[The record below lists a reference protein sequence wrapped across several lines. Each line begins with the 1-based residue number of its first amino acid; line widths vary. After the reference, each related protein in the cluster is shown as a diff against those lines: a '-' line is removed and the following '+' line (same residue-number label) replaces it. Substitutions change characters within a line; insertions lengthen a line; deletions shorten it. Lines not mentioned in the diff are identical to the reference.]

1 MHHNNY
7 HFWFILRSTWMY
19 HYSIIHLLI
28 YQPRSLTTRLSISC
42 TVFNL
47 ALMFFPTE
55 INICST
61 LKEMRNLCIFG
72 IERHCHTFLIIS
84 RVTGLYIHCK
94 PVKQTVWIV
103 TCRNDPLWA
112 SLKNYIDLA
121 QIYSTVKTVP
131 FCTKLILK
139 IYTHTAYFTY
149 SIANLRKR
157 SVVSTHFPFPL
168 KAFSFS

>member
-1 MHHNNY
+1 
-7 HFWFILRSTWMY
+7 MY

-84 RVTGLYIHCK
+84 LGD
-94 PVKQTVWIV
+94 WIV
-103 TCRNDPLWA
+103 HTLQA
-112 SLKNYIDLA
+112 SQTNSVDCDL
-121 QIYSTVKTVP
+121 QK
-131 FCTKLILK
+131 
-139 IYTHTAYFTY
+139 
-149 SIANLRKR
+149 
-157 SVVSTHFPFPL
+157 
-168 KAFSFS
+168 

>member
-47 ALMFFPTE
+47 ALMFFQTE

-72 IERHCHTFLIIS
+72 IERHCHTFHIIS
-84 RVTGLYIHCK
+84 LGD
-94 PVKQTVWIV
+94 WIV
-103 TCRNDPLWA
+103 HTLQASQTNSVDCDLQKWSAVGITKELHRLGTNLLYSKNGSFLYKIDP
-112 SLKNYIDLA
+112 KNI
-121 QIYSTVKTVP
+121 
-131 FCTKLILK
+131 
-139 IYTHTAYFTY
+139 HTY
-149 SIANLRKR
+149 SI
-157 SVVSTHFPFPL
+157 FYIQYC
-168 KAFSFS
+168 

>member
-1 MHHNNY
+1 M
-7 HFWFILRSTWMY
+7 
-19 HYSIIHLLI
+19 
-28 YQPRSLTTRLSISC
+28 
-42 TVFNL
+42 
-47 ALMFFPTE
+47 
-55 INICST
+55 
-61 LKEMRNLCIFG
+61 
-72 IERHCHTFLIIS
+72 
-84 RVTGLYIHCK
+84 YIHCK

-112 SLKNYIDLA
+112 SLKNYDLA

-157 SVVSTHFPFPL
+157 SVASTHFLFPL
-168 KAFSFS
+168 KASLFWFKRAIRVQRQYFQCCIVQNKAARPQHENKPHTKHIVVPVYHTLYTFLLMFQLQLEFWRSERDSMNHSSVCLPTHHD